1 MNQDNDK
8 FDDNQNTRLEAFKL
22 FFALAFFP
30 FSAPLFWKKAA
41 EEDKPKKKPKPMP
54 TMTWKHLRIFLLT
67 TFIILA
73 GMTACLFH
81 FPWTS

>member
-8 FDDNQNTRLEAFKL
+8 FDNTDSSQKNAVKFWLGVIT
-22 FFALAFFP
+22 FP
-30 FSAPLFWKKAA
+30 LSLPWIIKAA
-41 EEDKPKKKPKPMP
+41 KIGEPKKKPKPKP
-54 TMTWKHLRIFLLT
+54 KMTWKQLRIFLLT
-67 TFIILA
+67 TSIILA